1 MCSESRDLA
10 TSSIATPVI
19 GNLKPVIG
27 NPPYLTRHYP
37 FPVIGNLR
45 LPFALHPPTPRH
57 SARLAVRSTDGRR
70 GRGCRCRST
79 IQRLRFQWQR
89 CGLRPQLILTA
100 TAPIPMATKIA
111 ADMLPIE
118 WACKFLKTITA
129 IPLFLILLFLLL
141 SPFDLCSKYL
151 RRGTWAW
158 ISGRCL
164 TQ

>member
-1 MCSESRDLA
+1 MC
-10 TSSIATPVI
+10 IMV
-19 GNLKPVIG
+19 KFYF
-27 NPPYLTRHYP
+27 YLLFSAAGGRGGGGP
-37 FPVIGNLR
+37 L
-45 LPFALHPPTPRH
+45 ALHV
-57 SARLAVRSTDGRR
+57 ARKRKIYEVLARMKSPSGRR
-70 GRGCRCRST
+70 WGAEDEDVAVQT

-141 SPFDLCSKYL
+141 ILFVCDVGADQRTLLNSIIKES
-151 RRGTWAW
+151 R
-158 ISGRCL
+158 
-164 TQ
+164 